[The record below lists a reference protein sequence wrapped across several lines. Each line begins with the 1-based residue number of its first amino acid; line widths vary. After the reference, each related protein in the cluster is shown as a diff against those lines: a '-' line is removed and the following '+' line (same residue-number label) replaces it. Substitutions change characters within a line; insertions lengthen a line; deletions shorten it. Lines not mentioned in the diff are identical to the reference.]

1 MFQALQA
8 LLAPALM
15 ERLVLV
21 VNHVLSSEP
30 AATERLTPH
39 AGRVLRLELEGWPRL
54 LPAPPRLV
62 FRITPAALVEWCAG
76 DDVPADADLV
86 VRVDASNPAALALK
100 ALAGETPAL
109 AIDGDAQFAADI
121 DWLSK
126 NLRWDI
132 AADLERLFG
141 PVVAHEVARL
151 GSLLARGLRAAV
163 QAASPAARA
172 ADGPGT
178 RP

>member
-21 VNHVLSSEP
+21 VNHVLSGEP
-30 AATERLTPH
+30 AATERLAPH

-62 FRITPAALVEWCAG
+62 FRITPAALIEWAG
-76 DDVPADADLV
+76 ADEAPVDADLV
-86 VRVDASNPAALALK
+86 VRSDASNPAAMALR

-121 DWLSK
+121 DWLTR
-126 NLRWDI
+126 NLRWDV
-132 AADLERLFG
+132 AADLERVFG

-163 QAASPAARA
+163 QAVTPAGPNGPSAR
-172 ADGPGT
+172 P
-178 RP
+178 